1 MVDVSIL
8 FTLLAVL
15 TDLQGMPLPGARGN
29 HDLLLLLAQTALR
42 YQPALVLYTA
52 ALYVA
57 SWAVLVIG
65 LGDDLPPFSVLLL
78 LTFRMDQF
86 DGGRSQPQK

>member
-29 HDLLLLLAQTALR
+29 HDLLLLLA
-42 YQPALVLYTA
+42 PDGA
-52 ALYVA
+52 ALSAGVG
-57 SWAVLVIG
+57 LVYG
-65 LGDDLPPFSVLLL
+65 SALCRFL
-78 LTFRMDQF
+78 
-86 DGGRSQPQK
+86 GRSGDRTWR